1 MLPPTVTLFNDGT
14 RRPSRYNR
22 RMSDTLAYTLESAEV
37 RHLMAADGTL
47 GELIGRIGPL
57 EQRLET
63 DRYASLASAIVAQQL
78 SDKAASTIWGRLV
91 AALEGDPTPERILAA
106 DDTTLR
112 GAGLSGSK
120 TAFLRDL
127 AMRVADGS
135 LDLDRVAALP
145 DEDVIAALTEVKGI
159 GRWTAEMFLIFS
171 LGRPDVLAIDDGAL
185 RSTVTWL
192 YGLDAED
199 DRTAIARI
207 GEAWSPYRTC
217 ASLYLWSALDVRR
230 AAERERRAGTKGTR
244 P

>member
-1 MLPPTVTLFNDGT
+1 MLPPAVTLFNDG
-14 RRPSRYNR
+14 RRHPSRYNR
-22 RMSDTLAYTLESAEV
+22 RMSDTLAYTPGSAEV
-37 RHLMAADGTL
+37 RHLIAADGTL
-47 GELIGRIGPL
+47 GELIERVGPI

-63 DRYASLASAIVAQQL
+63 DRYSSLANAIVAQQL

-91 AALEGDPTPERILAA
+91 SALGGDPAPERILAA

-135 LDLDRVAALP
+135 LDLERVATLP
-145 DEDVIAALTEVKGI
+145 DDEVIAALTEVKGI

-185 RSTVTWL
+185 RSTVAWL
-192 YGLDAED
+192 YGLDGED
-199 DRTAIARI
+199 DRAAISRI
-207 GEAWSPYRTC
+207 GEAWRPYRTC
-217 ASLYLWSALDVRR
+217 ASLYLWRGLEVRR
-230 AAERERRAGTKGTR
+230 AAERERRAAQ
-244 P
+244 